1 MKKSTAVVLCMAM
14 FGALLVGF
22 GARDLRAQ
30 EGSGASQ
37 SAVQLPPDVHPD
49 TLSRMPRPHREDFAT
64 EEEKQ
69 TFDRVVATQPSIKD
83 KNGVLG
89 PTGMRATVPA
99 FGEEY
104 RKLGRLVH
112 SKNSLGPAMVEL
124 VSMVAIRESDTPPEW
139 GGHATNGIKLLGP
152 RVVEVIAYEED
163 TAGLDEKVALVI
175 NFGRQLFHERR
186 VSSRTFA
193 AMEKTFGRNDTLDIT
208 LLMGYYLQN
217 TLIYRAYDQRPE
229 PNNPAFTGKVPV
241 WW

>member
-1 MKKSTAVVLCMAM
+1 MKKFTVMVLSLMMFLAVMLGLD
-14 FGALLVGF
+14 F
-22 GARDLRAQ
+22 RNSRAQ
-30 EGSGASQ
+30 SSSGEQ
-37 SAVQLPPDVHPD
+37 SAAKLPPDVHPD
-49 TLSRMPRPHREDFAT
+49 TLSRMPRPKREDFT
-64 EEEKQ
+64 SEEDKQ
-69 TFDRVVATQPSIKD
+69 IFDRVVATQPSIKD
-83 KNGVLG
+83 KTGVLG

-112 SKNSLGPAMVEL
+112 TKNSLDPKMVEL
-124 VSMVAIRESDTPPEW
+124 VSMVAVREADTPAEW
-139 GGHATNGIKLLGP
+139 GGHAMNGIKLLGP
-152 RVVEVIAYEED
+152 KVVEVIAYEED

-175 NFGRQLFHERR
+175 NFGRQLFHQRR

-193 AMEKTFGRNDTLDIT
+193 DMERTFGRNDTLDIT

-229 PNNPAFTGKVPV
+229 PDNPALVGKVPI